1 MKLNIS
7 NVALI
12 IVVRQLLGDLGDDNN
27 KSKPTKSD
35 AMVPTLF
42 CFKKKKKCG
51 LNLQFCQLK
60 SHPQHNYTS
69 ACDVEVG
76 VCSLCFLCE

>member
-12 IVVRQLLGDLGDDNN
+12 IVVRQLLDDLGDDENN

-35 AMVPTLF
+35 GMVPTLL

-60 SHPQHNYTS
+60 SHP
-69 ACDVEVG
+69 
-76 VCSLCFLCE
+76 